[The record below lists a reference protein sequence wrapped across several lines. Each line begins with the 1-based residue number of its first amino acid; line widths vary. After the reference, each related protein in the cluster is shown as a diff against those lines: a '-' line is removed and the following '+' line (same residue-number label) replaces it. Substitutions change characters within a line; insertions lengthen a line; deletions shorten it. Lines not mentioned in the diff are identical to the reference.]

1 MEVRRGLLMKVR
13 IFGEHDVVRG
23 ESSINRWVEKHPDAR
38 IDRILQSTIPPG
50 EGLYGAIV
58 ISI

>member
-1 MEVRRGLLMKVR
+1 MKVR